1 MKYTNIDEYINM
13 FPKDIQD
20 ILKKVRTLIK
30 KTIPLA
36 VETISYGIPTYKI
49 DGKNIIHFAGY
60 SKHIGIY
67 PGVKAVEHFKERL
80 NEYKTSKG
88 TIQFQLSK
96 PIPYDLITEIVEYV
110 SKK

>member
-20 ILKKVRTLIK
+20 ILKKVRTLIQ

-36 VETISYGIPTYKI
+36 IETISYGIPTYKI

-67 PGVKAVEHFKERL
+67 PGAKAVEHFKERL